1 MVTMN
6 QRLKVK
12 FSDSLEYPLSKSL
25 INSTVISVAILR
37 QTEQDNEVSDIIL
50 EQVVDYEFESY
61 EDDELTLRLNLTDP
75 EMISQGD
82 QSDVLIV
89 RFPNENLTM
98 VMTYSLEL
106 DKSLHSDYF
115 EMSKKI
121 PLQIVETSFTKKL
134 DQAVE
139 ESGSILQTSFII
151 NLLLQQI
158 LDGVYMRQLV
168 SIMTLILHLPMTL
181 AQYPAISQKFI
192 AALMPFV
199 LFDFSDSSFGIIDI
213 QNFITFYEYGSDEI
227 D

>member
-25 INSTVISVAILR
+25 INSNVISVAILR

-61 EDDELTLRLNLTDP
+61 EDDELTLHLSLKDP

-168 SIMTLILHLPMTL
+168 SIMTLILHLPMT
-181 AQYPAISQKFI
+181 
-192 AALMPFV
+192 
-199 LFDFSDSSFGIIDI
+199 
-213 QNFITFYEYGSDEI
+213 
-227 D
+227 